1 MITFVLKTFI
11 RMKQVG
17 LSCLFLSFF
26 LFFIFSAS
34 WINCISFHYSTK
46 WFGHTS
52 AERRNEREQDK
63 PIRKERQHLRRDL
76 QRTLHKST
84 KDPDDVIDEGTTA
97 PYGSFPIAYQDDPKL
112 VSYVRGLIH
121 PPAPRDVPYNFT
133 RHWRRYFSQY
143 NQSMYLTEELL
154 KGMRGGTFVELGALD
169 GETHSN
175 TVFLERELGW
185 TGLLIEPLP
194 EGFRN
199 LTTKGRKAYSINA
212 GAALTNRS
220 AIENFKVYDYK
231 SLGLSHIA
239 NKTSETIAIKTF
251 PLYTMLLA
259 LNITF
264 IDFLSLDV
272 EGDELKVLQTVPWDK
287 VQVRVMCVEIN
298 HVEGGAPAVIDYM
311 EKQGY
316 ILVSLRYIDAWF
328 AKKELL
334 EETMGIKLIP
344 NTLEYV
350 VEDY

>member
-1 MITFVLKTFI
+1 MRIMSRYRGQQRQIALMMAV
-11 RMKQVG
+11 
-17 LSCLFLSFF
+17 
-26 LFFIFSAS
+26 IFSS
-34 WINCISFHYSTK
+34 CFLLLSRVPNSLD
-46 WFGHTS
+46 TS
-52 AERRNEREQDK
+52 LTERYITREQDK
-63 PIRKERQHLRRDL
+63 PITKGRQYRKRDL
-76 QRTLHKST
+76 QRALHKPAKEPDGVT
-84 KDPDDVIDEGTTA
+84 KDNTVF
-97 PYGSFPIAYQDDPKL
+97 YGSFPIMYQDNPKL

-143 NQSMYLTEELL
+143 NQSIYLTEELL
-154 KGMRGGTFVELGALD
+154 RGMRNGIFVELGALD

-199 LTTKGRKAYSINA
+199 LTKKGRKAYSINA
-212 GAALTNRS
+212 GAALTNKS
-220 AIENFKVYDYK
+220 AIEHFKVYDYN
-231 SLGLSHIA
+231 SLGLSHIT
-239 NKTSETIAIKTF
+239 NKTSKTVAIKTF

-259 LNITF
+259 VNITT

-272 EGDELKVLQTVPWDK
+272 EGDELKVLQTMPWDK

-298 HVEGGAPAVIDYM
+298 HVEGGAPAVINYM

-316 ILVSLRYIDAWF
+316 ILLSVRYIDAWF

-344 NTLEYV
+344 NTLEYNV
-350 VEDY
+350 MKDY